1 MSRVVQV
8 RNTKILLPEDET
20 NQDVFIGLW
29 LKAQN
34 KAITKVQDE
43 FIFHNYS
50 PDEIDDKID
59 EYTLRRTPDHLA
71 ETNGFGGRTFK
82 NKIEEGIYQAKQK
95 LKNKF

>member
-34 KAITKVQDE
+34 KAITKVKDE
-43 FIFHNYS
+43 FILHDYS
-50 PDEIDDKID
+50 LDEIDDKID
-59 EYTLRRTPDHLA
+59 EYTLKFYRQIKNGGEYVYRREL
-71 ETNGFGGRTFK
+71 ET
-82 NKIEEGIYQAKQK
+82 
-95 LKNKF
+95 

>member
-8 RNTKILLPEDET
+8 RNTKILLPEDEI

-43 FIFHNYS
+43 FIFHDYS

-59 EYTLRRTPDHLA
+59 EYTLKFYRQIKNGGEYVYRREL
-71 ETNGFGGRTFK
+71 ET
-82 NKIEEGIYQAKQK
+82 
-95 LKNKF
+95 

>member
-1 MSRVVQV
+1 MSLVIDIGKGK
-8 RNTKILLPEDET
+8 KIYLPQGLD
-20 NQDVFIGLW
+20 NQDEFIGLW

-59 EYTLRRTPDHLA
+59 EYTLKFYRQIKNGGEYVYRREL
-71 ETNGFGGRTFK
+71 ET
-82 NKIEEGIYQAKQK
+82 
-95 LKNKF
+95 